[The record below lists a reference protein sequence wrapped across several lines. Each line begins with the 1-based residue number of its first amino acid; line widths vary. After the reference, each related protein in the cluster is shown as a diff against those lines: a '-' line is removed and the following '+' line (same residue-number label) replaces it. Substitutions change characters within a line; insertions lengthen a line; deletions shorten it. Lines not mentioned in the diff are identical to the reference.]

1 MKLNRKLIQLV
12 VLVFIFVLAPC
23 GIKIKTTQFDQLIGT
38 GTLVS
43 MVIKHKGNK
52 IVEVSSQT
60 IFNNEAFGI
69 LDESS
74 AEQIVTSFQR
84 TSQLEDV
91 EIDYSKDQTIIKY
104 TTPKEFQQIG
114 GSLKELEKQL
124 LGAGF
129 KKIENR

>member
-1 MKLNRKLIQLV
+1 MKLNRKWIQLV
-12 VLVFIFVLAPC
+12 VLAFIFELVSC

-52 IVEVSSQT
+52 IIEVSSQT
-60 IFNNEAFGI
+60 TFNNEAFDI

-74 AEQIVTSFQR
+74 AEQIVKSFQR

-91 EIDYSKDQTIIKY
+91 EIDYSKNQTIIKY
-104 TTPKEFQQIG
+104 TTPKEFHQIG